1 MYVQVVPDKKTLK
14 SRQVQI
20 EKQIKLEERIRT
32 SGGKVLENG
41 GEVDVGEPPWLAA
54 EMRMRNG

>member
-1 MYVQVVPDKKTLK
+1 M
-14 SRQVQI
+14 QI
-20 EKQIKLEERIRT
+20 EKQIKLEEGIRT
-32 SGGKVLENG
+32 SCGRVLENG